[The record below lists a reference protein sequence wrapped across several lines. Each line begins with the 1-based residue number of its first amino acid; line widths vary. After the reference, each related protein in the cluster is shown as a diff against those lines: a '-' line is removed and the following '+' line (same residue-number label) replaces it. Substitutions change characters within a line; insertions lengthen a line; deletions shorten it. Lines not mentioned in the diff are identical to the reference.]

1 MVDHELFVGLQYEQ
15 ACNKTL
21 YSQFSMA
28 GNTQIED
35 RSCDDI
41 LLMTSPNSI
50 AKLSSS
56 GESII
61 VLDISSVELVDSK
74 STVVQISQTLL
85 VLFQNAN
92 LSLWKLSVPNRAT
105 KVSDFTAVAKI
116 FHVTSHD
123 GRYITV
129 TTHKQQLIVRYVH

>member
-1 MVDHELFVGLQYEQ
+1 MVDHELLVGLQYGQ

-28 GNTQIED
+28 CRTQIAD
-35 RSCDDI
+35 RSGDGV

-56 GESII
+56 GESSI
-61 VLDISSVELVDSK
+61 VLDVSSADSDYSN
-74 STVVQISQTLL
+74 STVVQISQTSF

-92 LSLWKLSVPNRAT
+92 LSLWKLSVRNRAT
-105 KVSDFTAVAKI
+105 KVSDFTAIAKI

-123 GRYITV
+123 SRYITV
-129 TTHKQQLIVRYVH
+129 TLSNGN